1 MLAYTD
7 FKCPATTYP
16 WIRLAMAACHMCA
29 PKQYIRD
36 GISRLLTSAD
46 FSKLKQKGVAVQLA
60 AAEKL
65 LNEAWA
71 LCGQSS
77 LTLGQQAQPMGRYLT
92 RLALFLVGKGSKGPE
107 GKNYRQFEDITDLF
121 TQELMNMKAHGSMD
135 LAEQLPSSS
144 ASVDKAVQPT
154 ALEARCLI
162 KFAFYWCI

>member
-1 MLAYTD
+1 MKLGLCVV
-7 FKCPATTYP
+7 KVHLP
-16 WIRLAMAACHMCA
+16 WA
-29 PKQYIRD
+29 
-36 GISRLLTSAD
+36 S
-46 FSKLKQKGVAVQLA
+46 
-60 AAEKL
+60 
-65 LNEAWA
+65 
-71 LCGQSS
+71 
-77 LTLGQQAQPMGRYLT
+77 

-107 GKNYRQFEDITDLF
+107 GKNYKQFEDITDLF

>member
-1 MLAYTD
+1 M
-7 FKCPATTYP
+7 
-16 WIRLAMAACHMCA
+16 
-29 PKQYIRD
+29 
-36 GISRLLTSAD
+36 
-46 FSKLKQKGVAVQLA
+46 QLA

-77 LTLGQQAQPMGRYLT
+77 LTLDQQAQPMGRYLT

-107 GKNYRQFEDITDLF
+107 GKNYKQFEDITELF

-154 ALEARCLI
+154 ALEAGFLI
-162 KFAFYWCI
+162 IFFTGVYSNPVIIWPCRLIQTLP